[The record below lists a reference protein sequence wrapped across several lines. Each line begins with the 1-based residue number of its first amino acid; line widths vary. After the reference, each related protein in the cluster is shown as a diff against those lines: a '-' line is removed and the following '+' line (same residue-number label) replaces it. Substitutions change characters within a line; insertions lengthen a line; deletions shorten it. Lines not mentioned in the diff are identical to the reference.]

1 MQKIGTEKWFGEGR
15 SLSLIMEKIEHQMKL
30 SGSRLKTKLMK
41 AVHFSHYAY
50 SVGLIAT
57 AYDTKYV
64 ADFGKHKLTLK
75 KIPRVCYAKDTTVFW
90 ASNC

>member
-1 MQKIGTEKWFGEGR
+1 
-15 SLSLIMEKIEHQMKL
+15 
-30 SGSRLKTKLMK
+30 MK

-75 KIPRVCYAKDTTVFW
+75 KIPRVCYAKDTTVF
-90 ASNC
+90 